1 MCKKH
6 SGLGISIHPH
16 LASYPLLGLSP
27 LLLQTSPLQC
37 PALYTQEGT
46 TKGGCC
52 SCLDPTPT
60 LVPEATV
67 ADAPYGQYEAYP
79 SSSPTQEVLVR
90 TMNHQSWKVR
100 TDIGSR
106 PFLTSLGQLKLRK
119 GMCVCVCVC
128 VCVDSGDRTNAGW
141 NPSKLVAEI
150 ESQSLDL
157 QLVFRGFFVLFCFDF
172 SAMPQGMWDLSS
184 PTRA

>member
-1 MCKKH
+1 M
-6 SGLGISIHPH
+6 
-16 LASYPLLGLSP
+16 
-27 LLLQTSPLQC
+27 
-37 PALYTQEGT
+37 
-46 TKGGCC
+46 
-52 SCLDPTPT
+52 
-60 LVPEATV
+60 

-90 TMNHQSWKVR
+90 TMKHQSWKVQ

-119 GMCVCVCVC
+119 GMCVCVC
-128 VCVDSGDRTNAGW
+128 GLWDRTNAGW
-141 NPSKLVAEI
+141 NPSRLVAEF

-157 QLVFRGFFVLFCFDF
+157 QLVFRGFFVLLCFDF